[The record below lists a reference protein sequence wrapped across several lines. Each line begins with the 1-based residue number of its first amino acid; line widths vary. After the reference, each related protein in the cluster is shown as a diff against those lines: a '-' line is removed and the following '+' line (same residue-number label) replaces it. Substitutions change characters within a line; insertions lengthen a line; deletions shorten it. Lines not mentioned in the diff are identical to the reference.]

1 MWKFDLWENI
11 FLLPGREYDKEG
23 NLRPWWQN
31 SSVEAFRERTECMV
45 DQYSQ
50 YLVNAEHV
58 NGKQTLGENIA
69 DNGGLKAAYHVSM
82 NIHSVHGHVVFDLL
96 YFPFLPYALIFQ
108 WFSCLIFGH
117 SLSLISH
124 HEVQDGPIFCRSSFC
139 PQLDNLSVHGKVN
152 IQSLYTWGPFRVTSS
167 SQNVESMSVDSRRSL
182 RTQTSTQK
190 KKVWTQ
196 DLPAAYLT
204 DLH

>member
-1 MWKFDLWENI
+1 MNEMITISPNHTRVPPKTLSIVCKEHLVKVFNSCRMKYKNV

-50 YLVNAEHV
+50 YLVNTEHV

-82 NIHSVHGHVVFDLL
+82 KM
-96 YFPFLPYALIFQ
+96 Q
-108 WFSCLIFGH
+108 
-117 SLSLISH
+117 
-124 HEVQDGPIFCRSSFC
+124 
-139 PQLDNLSVHGKVN
+139 
-152 IQSLYTWGPFRVTSS
+152 
-167 SQNVESMSVDSRRSL
+167 
-182 RTQTSTQK
+182 
-190 KKVWTQ
+190 
-196 DLPAAYLT
+196 
-204 DLH
+204 

>member
-1 MWKFDLWENI
+1 MWKRVQELNTFTQLPHSYGWSGIWKVSSSFSNKLQIALKSLLMSCQNTEPLNTNSMLKMSCYSCSLNVDQWKKCL

-50 YLVNAEHV
+50 YLVNTEHV

-82 NIHSVHGHVVFDLL
+82 
-96 YFPFLPYALIFQ
+96 
-108 WFSCLIFGH
+108 
-117 SLSLISH
+117 
-124 HEVQDGPIFCRSSFC
+124 
-139 PQLDNLSVHGKVN
+139 K
-152 IQSLYTWGPFRVTSS
+152 
-167 SQNVESMSVDSRRSL
+167 M
-182 RTQTSTQK
+182 
-190 KKVWTQ
+190 
-196 DLPAAYLT
+196 
-204 DLH
+204 

>member
-1 MWKFDLWENI
+1 MNEMITISPNHTRVPPKTLSILCKEHLVKVFNSCRMKYKNV

-50 YLVNAEHV
+50 YLVNTEHV

-82 NIHSVHGHVVFDLL
+82 
-96 YFPFLPYALIFQ
+96 
-108 WFSCLIFGH
+108 
-117 SLSLISH
+117 
-124 HEVQDGPIFCRSSFC
+124 
-139 PQLDNLSVHGKVN
+139 K
-152 IQSLYTWGPFRVTSS
+152 
-167 SQNVESMSVDSRRSL
+167 M
-182 RTQTSTQK
+182 
-190 KKVWTQ
+190 
-196 DLPAAYLT
+196 
-204 DLH
+204 